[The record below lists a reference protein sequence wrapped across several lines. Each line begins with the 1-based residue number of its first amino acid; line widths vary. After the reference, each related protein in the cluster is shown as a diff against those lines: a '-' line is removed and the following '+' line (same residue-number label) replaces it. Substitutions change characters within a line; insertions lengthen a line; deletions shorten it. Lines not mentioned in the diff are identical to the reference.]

1 MGLFS
6 KNDYITE
13 GYLNSGIMNES
24 IDTPSIYDGRYDH
37 TTMES
42 AFRIVAETEQNYT
55 NIMKAVGV
63 EELAA
68 FEEGR
73 EFVLE
78 AGFLDKI
85 VSVLKGLWEKVKGL
99 FRKFIAA
106 IDSATKSDKDFI
118 NKYKSYLMKPGVL
131 KDFKYKGYKFT
142 ISPNPTGAI
151 LDDSKAVEAS
161 PLAKLIGTAIA
172 TGSTAAIESI
182 LNDDTKISTIKS
194 TITDFNEKWD
204 DTISDNLRSEIVTTF
219 ISKTS
224 NAQSTSSSKS
234 MDAEEAGTALFEAY
248 RNGDSD
254 KTELEGNDIDL
265 SAISLELGNSA
276 EVKKTANR
284 IFKDAQKA
292 FDDAIKKAEKLSN
305 ETLKKIPGKDADKD
319 KAALET
325 RKQEVINQALNII
338 SRVLTFN
345 KNVNTVCINA
355 YLKALD
361 DRSKQNK
368 AICVALVNRGTNVK
382 TESVDYTSANE
393 SYLGNVKLI

>member
-1 MGLFS
+1 
-6 KNDYITE
+6 
-13 GYLNSGIMNES
+13 
-24 IDTPSIYDGRYDH
+24 
-37 TTMES
+37 MES

>member
-13 GYLNSGIMNES
+13 GYSNSGIMNES

-55 NIMKAVGV
+55 NIMKAVGI

-78 AGFLDKI
+78 AGFMDKI

-106 IDSATKSDKDFI
+106 IDSATKSDSDFI
-118 NKYKSYLMKPGVL
+118 KKYKSYLMKPGVL

-142 ISPNPTGAI
+142 VTSAGASAIADEKDTITG
-151 LDDSKAVEAS
+151 LSDDSSIENIIKQALTAGTIAESAFDNIDDANVKA
-161 PLAKLIGTAIA
+161 KIT
-172 TGSTAAIESI
+172 SI
-182 LNDDTKISTIKS
+182 
-194 TITDFNEKWD
+194 NEKWD
-204 DTISDNLRSEIVTTF
+204 DTISEGIRATVVNKFTD
-219 ISKTS
+219 
-224 NAQSTSSSKS
+224 ATSSKKTTAKS
-234 MDAEEAGTALFEAY
+234 MDAEEAATALFEAY

-254 KTELEGNDIDL
+254 KIELEDSDIDL
-265 SAISLELGNSA
+265 SNIALELGSSKTI
-276 EVKKTANR
+276 KKNANDL
-284 IFKDAQKA
+284 FKAAQKK
-292 FDDAIKKAEKLSN
+292 FDAAIKTAEKLSS
-305 ETLKKIPGKDADKD
+305 ETLKRIPGKDANGTPDADK
-319 KAALET
+319 T
-325 RKQEVINQALNII
+325 HKQELVNQILNIV
-338 SRVLTFN
+338 SRILTFN

-382 TESVDYTSANE
+382 TESVNYTSANE